1 MSRHKDVIV
10 ISPPGSG
17 KSLSTYA
24 GASMLRKL
32 DSKPNGVVLHL
43 VPYNSIIKD
52 KVTNP
57 WLPTGYIMMGGA
69 TGGEEGVN
77 EGRAAE
83 DRDEGDMVTSNFTVQ
98 DLQEGKLCV
107 IVCHP
112 ESLLSKKGDEILKY
126 LLRNDL
132 LLSVMVDEF
141 HKVIY
146 WGCTEEELTGKQKEA
161 FSVAF
166 RPGMKKVVRKL
177 KSLTKNIPFVFETAT
192 LMEKE
197 IEFARKTFNIK
208 NPCIIKTSPIQ
219 QQHCYL
225 NLRRPDQGIPWEGD
239 NDNDGNHISGLKD
252 VIMELVLK
260 PYIAMVKSENPAH
273 QKIMVFAKNRATLDK
288 IDQELSVLLPE
299 ESRLLPDKSPWY
311 VNHLIVLIIFCSF
324 HLLRKSV
331 S

>member
-1 MSRHKDVIV
+1 
-10 ISPPGSG
+10 
-17 KSLSTYA
+17 
-24 GASMLRKL
+24 
-32 DSKPNGVVLHL
+32 
-43 VPYNSIIKD
+43 
-52 KVTNP
+52 
-57 WLPTGYIMMGGA
+57 MMGGA
-69 TGGEEGVN
+69 TGGEEEVTKD
-77 EGRAAE
+77 RAAE
-83 DRDEGDMVTSNFTVQ
+83 DRDEGDIVTSNFTVQ

-112 ESLLSKKGDEILKY
+112 ESLLSKKGDQILKY

-132 LLSVMVDEF
+132 LLAVMVDEF
-141 HKVIY
+141 HKILY

-177 KSLTKNIPFVFETAT
+177 KSLTKNVPFVFETAT

-197 IEFARKTFNIK
+197 IEFALKTFSIK
-208 NPCIIKTSPIQ
+208 KPCIIKASPIQ

-225 NLRRPDQGIPWEGD
+225 NLRRPDQGVPWEGD
-239 NDNDGNHISGLKD
+239 LDDDGNHISGLKD

-260 PYIAMVKSENPAH
+260 PYIAMVKSEKPAH

-299 ESRLLPDKSPWY
+299 ESRLRPDKSPWY
-311 VNHLIVLIIFCSF
+311 LNHLIGSLC
-324 HLLRKSV
+324 
-331 S
+331 